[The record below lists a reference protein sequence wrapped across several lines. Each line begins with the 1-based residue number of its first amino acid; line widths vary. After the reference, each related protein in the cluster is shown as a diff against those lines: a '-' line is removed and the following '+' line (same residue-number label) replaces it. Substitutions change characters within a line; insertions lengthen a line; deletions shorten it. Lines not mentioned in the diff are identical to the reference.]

1 MIFFVFVDI
10 IVDCDEVNDLIV
22 IGEFMNVVD
31 NCDFVLVVIFLDV
44 VIDGLCV
51 DDRMIWRIWWVV
63 DVCGNFIELD

>member
-51 DDRMIWRIWWVV
+51 DDRMIWRIW
-63 DVCGNFIELD
+63 